1 LKGQLHRDDS
11 AGQYDLYIEL
21 TMRFGWTPEQV
32 NSLDIEFL
40 AELLQRIQAESKYQ
54 AEEHKKLEKKSASG
68 RKGR

>member
-1 LKGQLHRDDS
+1 
-11 AGQYDLYIEL
+11 
-21 TMRFGWTPEQV
+21 MRFGWTPEQV